1 MNLQNTKAML
11 EKARKNR
18 YAIPHININNLEW
31 TKAALLG
38 AQAKKSP
45 LIIATS
51 EGALKYMGGLKTVY
65 NLVTNLIEFLE
76 ITVPVALHLDHGSF
90 ETCKKALETGFTSV
104 MYDGSREEFS
114 KNLELTREIVELA
127 NSKNATVE
135 AEVGQIGGEEDGIV
149 GNGEIADV
157 DQAYEISKTGITC
170 LAAGI
175 GNIHGVYPSS
185 WKSLDFDVLDKIS
198 QKTQLPLVL
207 HGGSGLPKDQIQ
219 KAIKL
224 GIAKINV
231 NTELQQANAAAVT
244 DFVVSGK
251 IKEGKNFDPRK
262 LLAPGTKAIQEL
274 VEVKIVEFGSEN
286 QA

>member
-11 EKARKNR
+11 EKARKNK

-198 QKTQLPLVL
+198 EKTQLPLVL
-207 HGGSGLPKDQIQ
+207 HGGSGLPRDQIQ

-274 VEVKIVEFGSEN
+274 VEAKIVEFGSEN

>member
-11 EKARKNR
+11 EKARKNK

-38 AQAKKSP
+38 AQTKKSP

-114 KNLELTREIVELA
+114 KNLELTRQIVELA

-135 AEVGQIGGEEDGIV
+135 AEVGQIGGEEDGII

-175 GNIHGVYPSS
+175 GNIHGVYPPS

-198 QKTQLPLVL
+198 EKTQLPLVL

-274 VEVKIVEFGSEN
+274 VEAKIVEFGSEN

>member
-11 EKARKNR
+11 EKARKNK

-198 QKTQLPLVL
+198 EKTQLPLVL

-262 LLAPGTKAIQEL
+262 LLAPGTKAVQEL
-274 VEVKIVEFGSEN
+274 VEAKIVEFGSEN

>member
-11 EKARKNR
+11 EKARKNK

-65 NLVTNLIEFLE
+65 NLVTNLIKFLE

-114 KNLELTREIVELA
+114 KNLELTRQIVELA

-198 QKTQLPLVL
+198 EKTQLPLVL

-274 VEVKIVEFGSEN
+274 VEAKIVEFGSEN

>member
-11 EKARKNR
+11 EKARKNK

-114 KNLELTREIVELA
+114 KNLDRTRQIVELA

-198 QKTQLPLVL
+198 EKTQLPLVL

-231 NTELQQANAAAVT
+231 NTELQQANAVAVT
-244 DFVVSGK
+244 DFVASGK

-262 LLAPGTKAIQEL
+262 LLASGTKAIQEL
-274 VEVKIVEFGSEN
+274 VEAKIVEFGSEN

>member
-11 EKARKNR
+11 EKARKNK

-175 GNIHGVYPSS
+175 GNIHGVYPPS

-274 VEVKIVEFGSEN
+274 VEAKIAEFGSEN

>member
-11 EKARKNR
+11 EKARKNK

-76 ITVPVALHLDHGSF
+76 ISVPVALHLDHGSF

-114 KNLELTREIVELA
+114 KNLELTRQIVELA

-135 AEVGQIGGEEDGIV
+135 AEVGQIGGEEDGII

-157 DQAYEISKTGITC
+157 DQAYEISKIGITC

-175 GNIHGVYPSS
+175 GNIHGVYPSN
-185 WKSLDFDVLDKIS
+185 WKSLDFDVLDQIS
-198 QKTQLPLVL
+198 EKTQLPLVL

-274 VEVKIVEFGSEN
+274 VEAKIVEFGSEN

>member
-11 EKARKNR
+11 EKARKNK

-114 KNLELTREIVELA
+114 KNLELAREIVELA

-175 GNIHGVYPSS
+175 GNIHGVYPPS

-198 QKTQLPLVL
+198 EKTQLPLVL

-274 VEVKIVEFGSEN
+274 VEAKIVEFGSEN

>member
-11 EKARKNR
+11 EKARKNK

-65 NLVTNLIEFLE
+65 NLVTNLIESLE

-104 MYDGSREEFS
+104 MYDGSREKFS

-175 GNIHGVYPSS
+175 GNIHGVYPPS

-198 QKTQLPLVL
+198 EKTQLPLVL

-274 VEVKIVEFGSEN
+274 VEAKIVEFGSEN

>member
-11 EKARKNR
+11 EKARKNK

-114 KNLELTREIVELA
+114 KNLELTRQIVELA

-135 AEVGQIGGEEDGIV
+135 AEVGQIGGEEDGII

-175 GNIHGVYPSS
+175 GNIHGVYPPS
-185 WKSLDFDVLDKIS
+185 WKSLDFDVLDQIS
-198 QKTQLPLVL
+198 EKTQLPLVL

-274 VEVKIVEFGSEN
+274 VEAKIVEFGSEN

>member
-11 EKARKNR
+11 EKARKNK

-65 NLVTNLIEFLE
+65 NLVTNLIESLE

-104 MYDGSREEFS
+104 MYDGSREEFA

-175 GNIHGVYPSS
+175 GNIHGVYPPS

-198 QKTQLPLVL
+198 EKTQLPLVL

-274 VEVKIVEFGSEN
+274 VEAKIVEFGSEN

>member
-11 EKARKNR
+11 EKARKNK

-104 MYDGSREEFS
+104 MYDGSREEFA

-198 QKTQLPLVL
+198 EKTQLPLVL

-274 VEVKIVEFGSEN
+274 VEAKIVEFGSEN

>member
-11 EKARKNR
+11 EKARKNK

-65 NLVTNLIEFLE
+65 NLVTNLIESLE

-274 VEVKIVEFGSEN
+274 VEAKIVEFGSEN

>member
-114 KNLELTREIVELA
+114 KNLELTRQIVELA

-185 WKSLDFDVLDKIS
+185 WKSLDFEVLDKIS
-198 QKTQLPLVL
+198 EKTQLPLVL

-274 VEVKIVEFGSEN
+274 VEAKIVEFGSEN

>member
-11 EKARKNR
+11 EKARKNK

-65 NLVTNLIEFLE
+65 NLVTNLIESLE

-198 QKTQLPLVL
+198 EKTQLPLVL

-274 VEVKIVEFGSEN
+274 VEAKIVEFGSEN

>member
-11 EKARKNR
+11 EKARKNK

-76 ITVPVALHLDHGSF
+76 ISVPVALHLDHGSF

-114 KNLELTREIVELA
+114 KNLELTRQIVELA

-135 AEVGQIGGEEDGIV
+135 AEVGQIGGEEDGII

-175 GNIHGVYPSS
+175 GNIHGVYPAS
-185 WKSLDFDVLDKIS
+185 WKSLDFDVLDQIS
-198 QKTQLPLVL
+198 EKTQLPLVL

-274 VEVKIVEFGSEN
+274 VEAKIVEFGSEN

>member
-11 EKARKNR
+11 EKARKNK

-76 ITVPVALHLDHGSF
+76 ISVPVALHLDHGSF

-114 KNLELTREIVELA
+114 KNLELTRQIVELA

-135 AEVGQIGGEEDGIV
+135 AEVGQIGGEEDGII

-157 DQAYEISKTGITC
+157 NQAYEISKTGITC

-175 GNIHGVYPSS
+175 GNIHGVYPPS

-198 QKTQLPLVL
+198 EKTQLPLVL

-274 VEVKIVEFGSEN
+274 VEAKIVEFGSEN

>member
-11 EKARKNR
+11 EKARKNK

-76 ITVPVALHLDHGSF
+76 ISVPVALHLDHGSF

-114 KNLELTREIVELA
+114 KNLELTRQIVELA

-135 AEVGQIGGEEDGIV
+135 AEVGQIGGEEDGII

-157 DQAYEISKTGITC
+157 NQAYEISKTGITC

-175 GNIHGVYPSS
+175 GNIHGVYPPS
-185 WKSLDFDVLDKIS
+185 WKSLDFDVLDQIS
-198 QKTQLPLVL
+198 EKTQLPLVL

-274 VEVKIVEFGSEN
+274 VEAKIVEFGSEN

>member
-11 EKARKNR
+11 EKARKNK

-65 NLVTNLIEFLE
+65 NLVTNLIESLE

-104 MYDGSREEFS
+104 MYDGSREKFS

-198 QKTQLPLVL
+198 EKTQLPLVL

-274 VEVKIVEFGSEN
+274 VEAKIVEFGSEN

>member
-11 EKARKNR
+11 EKARKNK

-198 QKTQLPLVL
+198 EKTQLPLVL

-262 LLAPGTKAIQEL
+262 LLAPGTKAIQKL
-274 VEVKIVEFGSEN
+274 VEAKIVEFGSEN

>member
-114 KNLELTREIVELA
+114 KNLELTRQIVELA

-175 GNIHGVYPSS
+175 GNIHGVYPPS

-198 QKTQLPLVL
+198 EKTQLPLVL

-274 VEVKIVEFGSEN
+274 VEAKIVEFGSEN

>member
-11 EKARKNR
+11 EKARKNK

-76 ITVPVALHLDHGSF
+76 ISVPVALHLDHGSF

-114 KNLELTREIVELA
+114 KNLELTRQIVELA

-135 AEVGQIGGEEDGIV
+135 AEVGQIGGEEDGII
-149 GNGEIADV
+149 GNGEIANV

-175 GNIHGVYPSS
+175 GNIHGVYPPS
-185 WKSLDFDVLDKIS
+185 WKSLDFDVLDQIS
-198 QKTQLPLVL
+198 EKTQLPLVL

-274 VEVKIVEFGSEN
+274 VEAKIVEFGSEN

>member
-11 EKARKNR
+11 EKARKNK

-65 NLVTNLIEFLE
+65 NLVTNLIESLE
-76 ITVPVALHLDHGSF
+76 ISVPVALHLDHGSF

-157 DQAYEISKTGITC
+157 DQAYEISRTGITC

-175 GNIHGVYPSS
+175 GNIHGVYPPS

-198 QKTQLPLVL
+198 EKTQLPLVL

-274 VEVKIVEFGSEN
+274 VEAKIVEFGSEN

>member
-11 EKARKNR
+11 EKARKNK

-76 ITVPVALHLDHGSF
+76 ISVPVALHLDHGSF

-114 KNLELTREIVELA
+114 KNLELTRQIVELA

-135 AEVGQIGGEEDGIV
+135 AEVGQIGGEEDGII

-175 GNIHGVYPSS
+175 GNIHGVYPPS
-185 WKSLDFDVLDKIS
+185 WKSLDFDVLDQIS
-198 QKTQLPLVL
+198 EKTQLPLVL

-262 LLAPGTKAIQEL
+262 LLVPGTKAIQEL
-274 VEVKIVEFGSEN
+274 VEAKIVEFGSEN

>member
-11 EKARKNR
+11 EKARKNK

-104 MYDGSREEFS
+104 MYDGSREEFA

-157 DQAYEISKTGITC
+157 DQAYEISKIGITC

-198 QKTQLPLVL
+198 EKTQLPLVL

-274 VEVKIVEFGSEN
+274 VEAKIVEFGSEN

>member
-11 EKARKNR
+11 EKARKNK

-114 KNLELTREIVELA
+114 KNLELTRQIVELA

-135 AEVGQIGGEEDGIV
+135 AEVGQIGGEEDGII

-175 GNIHGVYPSS
+175 GNIHGVYPPS
-185 WKSLDFDVLDKIS
+185 WKSLDFDVLDQIS
-198 QKTQLPLVL
+198 EKTQLPLVL

-274 VEVKIVEFGSEN
+274 VEAKIFEFGSEN

>member
-11 EKARKNR
+11 EKARKNK

-114 KNLELTREIVELA
+114 KNLELTRQIVELA

-175 GNIHGVYPSS
+175 GNIHGVYPPS

-274 VEVKIVEFGSEN
+274 VEAKIVEFGSEN

>member
-11 EKARKNR
+11 EKARKNK

-114 KNLELTREIVELA
+114 KNLELTRQIVELA

-135 AEVGQIGGEEDGIV
+135 AEVGQIGGEEDGII

-157 DQAYEISKTGITC
+157 NQAYEISKTGITC

-175 GNIHGVYPSS
+175 GNIHGVYPPS
-185 WKSLDFDVLDKIS
+185 WKSLDFDVLDQIS
-198 QKTQLPLVL
+198 EKTQLPLVL

-244 DFVVSGK
+244 DFVVSRK

-274 VEVKIVEFGSEN
+274 VEAKIVEFGSEN

>member
-11 EKARKNR
+11 EKARKNK

-274 VEVKIVEFGSEN
+274 VEAKIVEFGSEN

>member
-11 EKARKNR
+11 EKARKNK

-76 ITVPVALHLDHGSF
+76 ISVPVALHLDHGSF

-114 KNLELTREIVELA
+114 KNLELTRQIVELA

-135 AEVGQIGGEEDGIV
+135 AEVGQIGGEEDGII

-175 GNIHGVYPSS
+175 GNIHGVYPPS
-185 WKSLDFDVLDKIS
+185 WKSLDFDVLDQIS
-198 QKTQLPLVL
+198 EKTQLPLVL

-274 VEVKIVEFGSEN
+274 VEAKIVEFGSEN

>member
-11 EKARKNR
+11 EKARKNK

-65 NLVTNLIEFLE
+65 NLVTNLIEFLGV
-76 ITVPVALHLDHGSF
+76 TVPVALHLDHGSF

-114 KNLELTREIVELA
+114 KNLELTRQIVELA

-175 GNIHGVYPSS
+175 GNIHGVYPPS

-198 QKTQLPLVL
+198 EKTQLPLVL

-274 VEVKIVEFGSEN
+274 VEAKIVEFGSEN

>member
-198 QKTQLPLVL
+198 EKTQLPLVL

-274 VEVKIVEFGSEN
+274 VEAKIVEFGSEN
-286 QA
+286 QV

>member
-11 EKARKNR
+11 EKARKNK

-114 KNLELTREIVELA
+114 KNLELTRQIVELA

-274 VEVKIVEFGSEN
+274 VEAKIVEFGSEN